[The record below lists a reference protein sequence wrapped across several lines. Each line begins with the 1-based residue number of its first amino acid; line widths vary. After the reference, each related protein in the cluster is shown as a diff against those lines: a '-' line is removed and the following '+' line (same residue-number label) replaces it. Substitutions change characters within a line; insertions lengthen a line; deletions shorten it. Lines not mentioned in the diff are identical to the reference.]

1 MRALAFLYGSL
12 LLAVVVLDDLGVLEN
27 VMSRVDAVPFG
38 DKLIHVVLAA
48 GLGFFAASVAPA
60 PALAIR
66 SARIPVATLV
76 VALVIVLEEGSQR
89 FLRFRTF
96 ELLDLAADAL
106 GLTLGTLLA
115 LRRNRAR
122 VAAALPTHH

>member
-12 LLAVVVLDDLGVLEN
+12 LLALVVLDDLGVLEN
-27 VMSRVDAVPFG
+27 VMSRVDALPFG
-38 DKLIHVVLAA
+38 DKLIHIVLAA
-48 GLGFFAASVAPA
+48 GLGFFAASVVPA

-66 SARIPVATLV
+66 AARIPVATLI
-76 VALVIVLEEGSQR
+76 VALIIVLEEFSQR

-96 ELLDLAADAL
+96 ELLDLAADAI
-106 GLTLGTLLA
+106 GLTLGTVLV

-122 VAAALPTHH
+122 VATTLPTDH